1 MPTKVNAWQSQR
13 SGKVFDN
20 AKDAAKDENKLDR
33 AKLKVLKERI
43 KSGKKWTPKVGDYIY
58 VQTHLYIDHG
68 EDDVVGGL
76 AQVTKVKPSMSG
88 GDPNTLFVSVAQHGG
103 NSYNWSQILV
113 HEQGKHMK
121 RYDEDFAYEDPDV
134 VENPYA

>member
-76 AQVTKVKPSMSG
+76 AQVTKVYKSMSG
-88 GDPNTLFVSVAQHGG
+88 GDPNTVFVQTAQHPGG
-103 NSYNWSQILV
+103 GSNWSQHLV
-113 HEQGKHMK
+113 NEQAKEMK
-121 RYDEDFAYEDPDV
+121 RYGDEFAYEDPDV